1 MTALRLPAPAADS
14 LRGILA
20 AIVLDQLGRNRPA
33 KRGAPDHPDLLVTI
47 PARAVTAAGGK
58 IARAG
63 RARKS
68 PL

>member
-20 AIVLDQLGRNRPA
+20 AIVLEQLGRPGVPGAAPSTILIERRPSPIRLQT
-33 KRGAPDHPDLLVTI
+33 K
-47 PARAVTAAGGK
+47 AGGK
-58 IARAG
+58 ITIAG